1 MENMRKLV
9 KDAYDACAGDYCLNR
24 DIFKSQKYLDKLC
37 EYFKVDSQILDLG
50 CGAGIPIDEY
60 LVEKGHDVTGIDV
73 SERQIELARINVP
86 KATFLVCD
94 MSDMNF
100 QPNSF
105 DAIVSFYAIF
115 HLPKEEHLDLFTR
128 VYTLLKDEGI
138 FLATLGYE
146 EWEGSEEFHGVTMHW
161 SHYGK
166 DKNLALVKQAGFDVV
181 QAEVD
186 ESGGE
191 SHLVV
196 LARKRT

>member
-1 MENMRKLV
+1 MRKLV
-9 KDAYDACAGDYCLNR
+9 KDAYDACAGDYCLTR
-24 DIFKSQKYLDKLC
+24 DVFQSQKYLDKLI
-37 EYFKVDSQILDLG
+37 EYLTVDSQILDVG

-60 LVEKGHDVTGIDV
+60 LVGKGHNVTGVDI
-73 SERQIELARINVP
+73 SERQIELAKINVP
-86 KATFLVCD
+86 KATYLIGD
-94 MSDMNF
+94 MSEMNF
-100 QPNSF
+100 QHNSF

-115 HLPKEEHLDLFTR
+115 HIPREEHPDLFKKIHA
-128 VYTLLKDEGI
+128 LLKVEGI

-191 SHLVV
+191 RHLVV
-196 LARKRT
+196 LARKKL

>member
-9 KDAYDACAGDYCLNR
+9 KGAYDACAADYCLNR
-24 DIFKSQKYLDKLC
+24 DIFKSQKYLDKLN
-37 EYFKVDSQILDLG
+37 EYLKADSQILDMG
-50 CGAGIPIDEY
+50 CGAGIPIDDY
-60 LVEKGHDVTGIDV
+60 LAGLGHNVTGVDI
-73 SERQIELARINVP
+73 SERQIELAKINVP
-86 KATFLVCD
+86 KATYYVSD
-94 MSDMNF
+94 MSEMNF
-100 QPNSF
+100 QPNSL
-105 DAIVSFYAIF
+105 DAVVSFYAIF
-115 HLPKEEHLDLFTR
+115 HLPKEEHLDLFKK
-128 VYTLLKDEGI
+128 VHALLRDEGI

-196 LARKRT
+196 LARKKT

>member
-1 MENMRKLV
+1 MRKLV
-9 KDAYDACAGDYCLNR
+9 KGAYDACAADYCLNR
-24 DIFKSQKYLDKLC
+24 DIFKSQKYLDKLN
-37 EYFKVDSQILDLG
+37 EYLKADSQILDMG
-50 CGAGIPIDEY
+50 CGAGIPIDDY
-60 LVEKGHDVTGIDV
+60 LAGLGHNVTGVDI
-73 SERQIELARINVP
+73 SERQIELAKINVP
-86 KATFLVCD
+86 KATYYVSD
-94 MSDMNF
+94 MSEMNF
-100 QPNSF
+100 QPNSL
-105 DAIVSFYAIF
+105 DAVVSFYAIF
-115 HLPKEEHLDLFTR
+115 HLPKEEHLDLFKK
-128 VYTLLKDEGI
+128 VHALLRDEGI

-196 LARKRT
+196 LARKKT

>member
-9 KDAYDACAGDYCLNR
+9 KGAYDACAADYCLNR

-166 DKNLALVKQAGFDVV
+166 DKNLALVKQAGFEII